1 MTYPVRLI
9 LDEGNLTI
17 RIAEVREWLRQREID
32 PGSSRYRLATDRVE
46 LRIDFTTLRDAA
58 RFAEAFD
65 GLVFGSKRSTPTAT
79 ETTKAEGKPP
89 DAA

>member
-17 RIAEVREWLRQREID
+17 RIAETREWLRKRGID
-32 PGSSRYRLATDRVE
+32 PGSLHYRLAAERVE
-46 LRIDFTTLRDAA
+46 LRIDFMTLGDAA

-65 GLVFGSKRSTPTAT
+65 GLVFGSRRSTPTGG
-79 ETTKAEGKPP
+79 KAAKGERKPA